1 MNRYEVIGMF
11 TAMEALYD
19 TKQYEKLGEVIKKT
33 LAAAEGK
40 SFKSDSN
47 KDDEIQATD

>member
-33 LAAAEGK
+33 LTAAEGNPLK
-40 SFKSDSN
+40 PEKKEESQERD
-47 KDDEIQATD
+47 

>member
-11 TAMEALYD
+11 TAMEALHD
-19 TKQYEKLGEVIKKT
+19 TKQYDKLGEVIKKT

-40 SFKSDSN
+40 TLKPQ
-47 KDDEIQATD
+47 KEEEIDNN